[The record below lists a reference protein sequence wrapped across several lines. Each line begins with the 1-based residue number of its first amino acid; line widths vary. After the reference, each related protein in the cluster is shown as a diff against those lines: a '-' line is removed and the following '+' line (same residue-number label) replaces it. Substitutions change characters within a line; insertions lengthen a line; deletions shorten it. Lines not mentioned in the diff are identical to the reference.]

1 MISSLF
7 KWNLRIFITTPFAI
21 DLQLDKKFTPKM
33 ETEEASA
40 LPIMMLQ
47 FHKT

>member
-1 MISSLF
+1 MITSLF
-7 KWNLRIFITTPFAI
+7 KWNFGVFVTTLFAI
-21 DLQLDKKFTPKM
+21 DLQLDNKFIPKM

-40 LPIMMLQ
+40 IPIMTLQ